1 MTENPQDRRQS
12 IRALFG
18 HEKKISAIFT
28 TIQSPQKAIFVQ
40 VVNMSHGGIFFT
52 FRSTRELRLQN
63 GDHIIF
69 KEFREQDLPPFAIQ
83 LEAKIVWVLDE
94 PAMEF
99 VGVGSKFVNLSPEN
113 KEKLEQFIQ
122 TCL

>member
-18 HEKKISAIFT
+18 HEKKISAIFS

-52 FRSTRELRLQN
+52 FRATRELRLQN

-69 KEFREQDLPPFAIQ
+69 KEFREQDLPSFAIQ
-83 LEAKIVWVLDE
+83 IEAKIVWVLDE

-99 VGVGSKFVNLSPEN
+99 VGVGSKFINLSPEN

>member
-1 MTENPQDRRQS
+1 MTENPQDRRQA

-18 HEKKISAIFT
+18 HVKKISAIFT

-52 FRSTRELRLQN
+52 FRSTRELHLQN

-69 KEFREQDLPPFAIQ
+69 KEFRKKDLPPFAIQ
-83 LEAKIVWVLDE
+83 IEAKIVWVLDE

-99 VGVGSKFVNLSPEN
+99 VGVGSKFINLSPEN

-122 TCL
+122 TCQ

>member
-1 MTENPQDRRQS
+1 
-12 IRALFG
+12 
-18 HEKKISAIFT
+18 
-28 TIQSPQKAIFVQ
+28 
-40 VVNMSHGGIFFT
+40 MSHGGIFFT

-83 LEAKIVWVLDE
+83 IEAKIVWVLDE

-99 VGVGSKFVNLSPEN
+99 VGVGSKFINLSPEN

-122 TCL
+122 TCQ